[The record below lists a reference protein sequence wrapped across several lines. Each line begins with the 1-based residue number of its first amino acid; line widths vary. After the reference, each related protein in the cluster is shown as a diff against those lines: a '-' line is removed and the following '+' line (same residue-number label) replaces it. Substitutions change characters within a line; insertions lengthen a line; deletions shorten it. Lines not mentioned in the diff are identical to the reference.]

1 MDDVVEEL
9 GAQSQKEKLPSQQEP
24 QLDASPPDLLE
35 MPIHSQAGRT
45 LSRPDA
51 AQLRCVR

>member
-9 GAQSQKEKLPSQQEP
+9 GAQSQKEKLPSQQGP

-35 MPIHSQAGRT
+35 MPIHSQAGGT

-51 AQLRCVR
+51 AQLHCAR